1 MKRILLCSL
10 LSCAL
15 LAACA
20 PQKRTVYRNAPF
32 PREETQVEVPPA
44 PEAPAAVDN
53 TPAPAPAAPTP
64 TPAPKKREVLY
75 GVPEPG
81 RPGYVRSPYNPQG
94 GLLDCRGYP
103 PGTEMKDEYAP
114 GKTFLV
120 P

>member
-10 LSCAL
+10 LSCSL

-20 PQKRTVYRNAPF
+20 PHKRTTVYRAPF

-44 PEAPAAVDN
+44 PVAPDTTANMA
-53 TPAPAPAAPTP
+53 PAPAPTATP
-64 TPAPKKREVLY
+64 TPAPKKRDVLY

-81 RPGYVRSPYNPQG
+81 KPGFVRSPYNPQG

-114 GKTFLV
+114 GRTFLV